1 MAKETLL
8 DIVQDLLS
16 ESDGDEVNS
25 ITDTIE
31 SDQAARVVRD
41 TFRQIVDGHDL
52 AHHETVKR
60 LDATGASTPNQ
71 MTRPEGFYAIEWV
84 KYDKRTTA
92 GGDPK
97 LEEVTYMDPERFI
110 AMTSSRTESDTEVTA
125 VALASSGHEI
135 LVRNDQAPNYWTI
148 LEGYDTLVFDAY
160 DSSLETNL
168 QQSKVLAKGK
178 QKPTLT
184 LADASE
190 PDLPKHLFR
199 LLKTEARAMYFDL
212 YKDGITSEIDRT
224 RRRAEVRAQRHRH
237 ITKNLSNYKRT
248 GPNYGRK

>member
-16 ESDGDEVNS
+16 EADGDEVNS

-31 SDQAARVVRD
+31 SDQAARIVRD

-84 KYDKRTTA
+84 KYDKKTTA

-97 LEEVTYMDPERFI
+97 LEDVTYVDPERFI
-110 AMTSSRTESDTEVTA
+110 MITSSRTESDTTVTA
-125 VALASSGHEI
+125 VALGSSGYEI
-135 LVRNDQAPNYWTI
+135 LIRNDQAPTYWTI
-148 LEGYDTLVFDAY
+148 LEGYDTIVFDAY

-178 QKPTLT
+178 QKPTLS

-190 PDLPKHLFR
+190 PDLPKHLIR

-212 YKDGITSEIDRT
+212 YKDGITAEIDRT

-237 ITKNLSNYKRT
+237 ITKNLTNKT
-248 GPNYGRK
+248 GPDYGRK

>member
-71 MTRPEGFYAIEWV
+71 MTRPEGFYAIEWI

-97 LEEVTYMDPERFI
+97 TEDVTYLDPTRFLEI
-110 AMTSSRTESDTEVTA
+110 CSSRTESDTNVTA
-125 VALASSGHEI
+125 VALASSTFEI
-135 LVRNDQAPNYWTI
+135 LVRTDKAPTYWTI
-148 LEGYDTLVFDAY
+148 LEGYDTIVFDAY

-168 QQSKVLAKGK
+168 QQSKVVALGK
-178 QKPTLT
+178 QKPTLA

-237 ITKNLSNYKRT
+237 ITKNLTNHKRT